1 MRESR
6 TCGSERGAPSN
17 GRPYREKPTFRQ
29 KSTPIALGETPNR
42 QSSRWR
48 SCCSVAIRKSS
59 MPTSRTTSGAF
70 PTLTS

>member
-17 GRPYREKPTFRQ
+17 ARPYREKPIFRR
-29 KSTPIALGETPNR
+29 KSTPIVLGETPSR

-48 SCCSVAIRKSS
+48 SWCSVATR
-59 MPTSRTTSGAF
+59 TS
-70 PTLTS
+70 